1 MSESFANRL
10 IIAAPEKAA
19 VKLGGILSSAGIAA
33 DAVYHSGEE
42 ALRALDGQ
50 AALLLTTYQLSDME
64 GAQLTENIPEGCEAM
79 MIVPGDYA
87 AEEGRALLLRNPLTP
102 DALVQA
108 VSRRLFVELEASGRH
123 AHVTKEQAQMLF
135 GHSLTPAR
143 PLSQPGQFL
152 AQERVKVLGPKG
164 EFREV
169 AVLGPERK
177 QGQVELSLSDARV
190 LGLSLP
196 VRLSGDIQG
205 SPGVV
210 LEGSRGRVTLD
221 SGAIA
226 AKRHV

>member
-1 MSESFANRL
+1 M
-10 IIAAPEKAA
+10 
-19 VKLGGILSSAGIAA
+19 
-33 DAVYHSGEE
+33 
-42 ALRALDGQ
+42 
-50 AALLLTTYQLSDME
+50 DM
-64 GAQLTENIPEGCEAM
+64 
-79 MIVPGDYA
+79 
-87 AEEGRALLLRNPLTP
+87 

-226 AKRHV
+226 AKRHVHLTPEAAKLFHVTDGQTVRLQTLTARPVIFGDVTVRISGDFAPYAHLDYDEANACGFQKGDLGRILP